1 MDVAESEFIRLTLEN
16 REQRRQVMD
25 KPKEYLKLMN
35 DHLNDIENMLMKS
48 QEVLCQKL
56 GIS

>member
-1 MDVAESEFIRLTLEN
+1 MDVAESEFIRLTLES

-48 QEVLCQKL
+48 
-56 GIS
+56 